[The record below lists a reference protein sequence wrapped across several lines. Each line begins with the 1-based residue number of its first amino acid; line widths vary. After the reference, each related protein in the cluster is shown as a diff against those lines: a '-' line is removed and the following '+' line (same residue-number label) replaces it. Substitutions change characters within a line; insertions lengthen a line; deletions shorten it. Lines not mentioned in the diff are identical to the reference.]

1 MTKRDSN
8 LIGQDLV
15 GRRDGSHPALQKRAI
30 GAAGV
35 AAVGAAA
42 AAGKSLLDRRRREER
57 AARAF
62 GLRTDETVPD
72 GIRRIARG
80 QIDIA
85 LAALR
90 GGGDREAAV
99 HEARKALKRLRT
111 VLRLIR
117 GDLDPRTYRHE
128 LTTFR
133 DIGRGLAV
141 ARDSHVALETL
152 DAVAKRFVDELPDEA
167 LKPLRVRLA
176 TEHRR
181 AQQQLV
187 SDNAVLGPAIAA
199 LEAARARL
207 PAWTLAHHDFR
218 ALSPGLRRI
227 YRRGRRAGVTARG
240 DPSTENLHE
249 LRKRVKDLWYTTQIL
264 RRVAPPRARSTARR
278 VSDLL
283 GEDHDL
289 ALLRTQALRHRREL
303 VDRDALTSLT
313 GVIDRRRAELRAEAL
328 AEAEHLYRRRPRR
341 FVRRIERRW
350 SKRMPDT
357 AESVAA

>member
-1 MTKRDSN
+1 
-8 LIGQDLV
+8 
-15 GRRDGSHPALQKRAI
+15 
-30 GAAGV
+30 
-35 AAVGAAA
+35 VGAAA

-85 LAALR
+85 LDALR

-141 ARDSHVALETL
+141 ARDSQVALETL
-152 DAVAKRFVDELPDEA
+152 DAVAQRFANELPGEA
-167 LKPLRVRLA
+167 LKPLRVRLE
-176 TEHRR
+176 TEHHQ
-181 AQQQLV
+181 AQQQL
-187 SDNAVLGPAIAA
+187 DDAVLGSAIAQ
-199 LEAARARL
+199 LQAARARL
-207 PAWTLAHHDFR
+207 PAWTLAHHDFQ
-218 ALSPGLRRI
+218 ALSAGLRRI
-227 YRRGRRAGVTARG
+227 YRRGRRAAVTARD
-240 DPSTENLHE
+240 DPGTENLHE

-264 RRVAPPRARSTARR
+264 RRVAPPRMRSTAHH

-283 GEDHDL
+283 GEDHDV

-313 GVIDRRRAELRAEAL
+313 GVIDRRRAQLRAEAL
-328 AEAEHLYRRRPRR
+328 GEAERLYRRRPRR

-357 AESVAA
+357 AEPVAA